1 MTNKALAASLLFLSA
16 NPGLPGRQV
25 RVGVLGL
32 FHPREITL
40 SPAMREAIVVTAGDK
55 VFVLEPGT
63 PVSTARIEMSGSG
76 LLVQLDGRLVRVA
89 EIHACGRNRQS
100 VRFLLE
106 IPGKISR
113 QYLGTLSVRAIS
125 GEIVPTVSMHLET
138 AVASVVAAEL
148 TPDTPLEALKAQAI
162 VTRSYFAAGKGRHR
176 DFDFCDATH
185 CQFLREPPNPEN
197 PASLAALAT
206 RGLVVAYEGKPI
218 AAMFARSC
226 GGHTRTPAEVGV
238 ASGSYPYYSVVCGA
252 CYRSP
257 VRWTRRISEQDVVRL
272 IAKGEAGRLA
282 VNRTLGWNTV
292 LSNNFTVRREN
303 GEAVLEGTGQGHGI
317 GLCQRG
323 ARAMAEGGAS
333 FREIISHYFPNTGLI
348 SLDTSTDY

>member
-1 MTNKALAASLLFLSA
+1 MIGKALAASVLFLSA
-16 NPGLPGRQV
+16 SPGILARQV

-40 SPAMREAIVVTAGDK
+40 SPATSDAVVVTTGDK

-63 PVSTARIEMSGSG
+63 PQSMARIEVSDPG
-76 LLVQLDGRLVRVA
+76 LLFQLDGRLVRVA
-89 EIHACGRNRQS
+89 EIHASGRNRQS
-100 VRFLLE
+100 AGFLLG

-113 QYLGTLSVRAIS
+113 PYRGTLSIRAVS
-125 GEIVPTVSMHLET
+125 GEIVPTVTMDLET

-148 TPDTPLEALKAQAI
+148 TRDTPLEALKAQAI
-162 VTRSYFAAGKGRHR
+162 VTRSYFAAGKGRHHG
-176 DFDFCDATH
+176 FDFCDATH
-185 CQFLREPPNPEN
+185 CQFLREPPNPES
-197 PASLAALAT
+197 PASLATLAT
-206 RGLVVAYEGKPI
+206 RGLVIAYEGKPI
-218 AAMFARSC
+218 AAMFTGSC

-238 ASGSYPYYSVVCGA
+238 SSGSYPYYPVVCGA
-252 CYRSP
+252 CYTSP
-257 VRWTRRISEQDVVRL
+257 VRWTRRISEQDLTPL

-292 LSNNFTVRREN
+292 LSNNFTLRREN

-323 ARAMAEGGAS
+323 ARAMAEGGAG
-333 FREIISHYFPNTGLI
+333 FREIISHYFPNTGLLG
-348 SLDTSTDY
+348 LDTSTGY